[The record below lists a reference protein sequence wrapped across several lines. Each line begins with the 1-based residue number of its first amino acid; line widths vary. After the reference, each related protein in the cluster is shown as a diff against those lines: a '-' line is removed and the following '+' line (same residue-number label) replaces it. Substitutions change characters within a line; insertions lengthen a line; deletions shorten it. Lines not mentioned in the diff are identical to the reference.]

1 MLKQLFL
8 YLFIISS
15 IFQISGEILQNEI
28 LIFTFKP
35 LLMPFLLLWYLYRSR
50 KHEIRTSMIITLIFS
65 FFGDTFLLFVFKN
78 EIFFLLGLGSFLIA
92 QLSYVYTFYKDKQDK
107 QLSLSF
113 IILTTSFFLLYIGVL
128 FFKIYP
134 NLNEFLIPVIVYASA
149 VGLMGITAAF
159 RYQSVNKTSFNQVFI
174 GAFLFIISDTFI
186 ALDKFLYN
194 GGLAFASLIIMSLY
208 ILGQYFIV
216 KGILMKKK

>member
-15 IFQISGEILQNEI
+15 ILQVSGEILQNEI

-35 LLMPFLLLWYLYRSR
+35 LLMPFLLLWYLYSSR
-50 KHEIRTSMIITLIFS
+50 KHEIRTSIIIALIFS

-92 QLSYVYTFYKDKQDK
+92 QLSYVYTFYKDKQGK
-107 QLSLSF
+107 KLSLSF
-113 IILTTSFFLLYIGVL
+113 IILTTSFFLLYTGIL

-216 KGILMKKK
+216 KGILMIKK